1 MQSVY
6 IETTIPSYLT
16 SRKSRQ
22 PALAEDQNATRFWW
36 DTQRGRFRLF
46 TSVFTLAEAGAG
58 DPTLAGK
65 RLNALEG
72 IPTLDIPD
80 DFEHLESDI
89 IQLFQLPDKA
99 ATDASHLALAIVHEI
114 DYLLT
119 WNCTHLAN
127 AILQKELLDYCGYHQ
142 LHVPVICT
150 PETLIKIQP

>member
-16 SRKSRQ
+16 SRKSRIGSIST
-22 PALAEDQNATRFWW
+22 DQEATRAWW
-36 DTQRGRFRLF
+36 NEQRRYFRIF
-46 TSVFTLAEAGAG
+46 TSVFTLAEASLG
-58 DPTLAGK
+58 DPLLAAK
-65 RLNALEG
+65 RLATLEG

-80 DFEHLESDI
+80 DFGALEGEL
-89 IQLFQLPDKA
+89 IQLFQLPAKA
-99 ATDASHLALAIVHEI
+99 ATDASHLGLAIVHKM

-127 AILQKELLDYCGYHQ
+127 AVLQKELMDYCGYHH

-150 PETLIKIQP
+150 PETLIKLHL

>member
-22 PALAEDQNATRFWW
+22 VSIAADQEASRVWW
-36 DTQRGRFRLF
+36 HEQRRYFRIF
-46 TSVFTLAEAGAG
+46 TSVFTLAEAGLG
-58 DPTLAGK
+58 DPSLAAK
-65 RLNALEG
+65 RLATLEG
-72 IPTLDIPD
+72 IPTLDIPE
-80 DFEHLESDI
+80 DFGVLETEL
-89 IQLFQLPDKA
+89 IQLFQLPAKA
-99 ATDASHLALAIVHEI
+99 ATDASHLGLAIVHKM

-127 AILQKELLDYCGYHQ
+127 AVLQKELMDYCGYHH

-150 PETLIKIQP
+150 PETLIKLHL

>member
-16 SRKSRQ
+16 SRKSGQ
-22 PALAEDQNATRFWW
+22 ASLAADQEATRSWW
-36 DTQRGRFRLF
+36 DSQRRRFRIF

-58 DPTLAGK
+58 NPSLAEK
-65 RLNALEG
+65 RLAALRD

-80 DFEHLESDI
+80 DFGLLENEL
-89 IQLFQLPDKA
+89 IQLFQLPEKA
-99 ATDASHLALAIVHEI
+99 ATDASHLGLAIVHRI

-127 AILQKELLDYCGYHQ
+127 AVLQKELMDYCGYHG

-150 PETLIKIQP
+150 PETLTNLLP